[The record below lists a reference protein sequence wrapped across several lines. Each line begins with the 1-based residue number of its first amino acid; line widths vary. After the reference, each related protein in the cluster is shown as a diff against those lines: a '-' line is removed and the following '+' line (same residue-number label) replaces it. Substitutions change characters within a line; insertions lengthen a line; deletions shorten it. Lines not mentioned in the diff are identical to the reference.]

1 MENTNNYYEMSD
13 KALIGLIGT
22 FILETRLNQNK
33 TQQQAADAAGIDRT
47 TLLQIENGRGGT
59 LISLI
64 HVLRVLQQLHVFKE
78 FEIRQQL
85 SPLLLAKL
93 EQEKRKRVRNKG
105 TEEDNANSNW

>member
-1 MENTNNYYEMSD
+1 MENVNNYYQMSD

-22 FILETRLNQNK
+22 FIQETRLSQNK

-47 TLLQIENGRGGT
+47 TLGQMENGRGGT
-59 LISLI
+59 LISLVR
-64 HVLRVLQQLHVFKE
+64 VLRVLQQLHLFAA
-78 FEIRQQL
+78 FEIQQQV

-105 TEEDNANSNW
+105 IKEDDTNFNW